1 MHMNTSYIWILK
13 GNNYKNRN
21 NFQEALKCYTHAS
34 EIVPNRIFPLYKT
47 MLLYKEYN
55 RYNQMID
62 TAELINKFNI
72 KIPSYTTLK
81 IKKEANEIISIY
93 NN

>member
-1 MHMNTSYIWILK
+1 
-13 GNNYKNRN
+13 
-21 NFQEALKCYTHAS
+21 
-34 EIVPNRIFPLYKT
+34 